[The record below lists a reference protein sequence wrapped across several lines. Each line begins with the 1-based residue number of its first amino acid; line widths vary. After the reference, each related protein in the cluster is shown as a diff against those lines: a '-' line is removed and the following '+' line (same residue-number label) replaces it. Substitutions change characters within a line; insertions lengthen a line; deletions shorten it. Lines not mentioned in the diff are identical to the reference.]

1 MPQLSTP
8 AVNRVSRTRSIGKVQ
23 PLIALGLAGFLVLI
37 SSGSA
42 TSAPRDSTAQIKPA
56 PRIIDSLLW
65 KTPAVAR
72 FFVKVLGDSQTVNY
86 RGFSSKSAGPF
97 TTQEFGSYEPSTPPQ
112 DSSWVYTPNH
122 RLGASIFAGWD
133 PDSEL
138 RLYNRRNEGR
148 VERLEFCGTPCRYK
162 GIFWLD
168 NRRLV
173 FVQTYEDYHEINDS
187 TGAVTGYTPIVTL
200 YDIAAE
206 SAFTYVTTPIPVR
219 QSK

>member
-1 MPQLSTP
+1 VPHPSISS
-8 AVNRVSRTRSIGKVQ
+8 ANRISRTRSIDEVQ
-23 PLIALGLAGFLVLI
+23 PLIALALTGLVVLVNWGAAFPQ
-37 SSGSA
+37 S
-42 TSAPRDSTAQIKPA
+42 RDSIAQVKRA
-56 PRIIDSLLW
+56 PRIVDSLLW

-72 FFVKVLGDSQTVNY
+72 FFIKVLGDSQSVNY
-86 RGFSSKSAGPF
+86 RGFMFKNAGPF
-97 TTQEFGSYEPSTPPQ
+97 TTQEFGSYKPSTPPQ

-138 RLYNRRNEGR
+138 RLYNRKSEGKI
-148 VERLEFCGTPCRYK
+148 ERLEFCGTPCRYK

-173 FVQTYEDYHEINDS
+173 FVQTYEDYHQINDS

-200 YDIAAE
+200 YDIPAE
-206 SAFTYVTTPIPVR
+206 SSFTYVTTPIPVR
-219 QSK
+219 PSK